1 MFQTDKLGN
10 FKLILELLLEE
21 RKKKDFSLKWL
32 EPVNK
37 IWYRPN
43 VIGL

>member
-21 RKKKDFSLKWL
+21 RKKRLFF
-32 EPVNK
+32 EMA
-37 IWYRPN
+37 
-43 VIGL
+43 